1 MLLDVLW
8 LLSGLALLVGGAEM
22 LVRGAVALAR
32 RFRVPPLVIGLTVV
46 AFGTSTPELMVNLD
60 SVWRDAPDVGF
71 GNVIGSNIANIGLL
85 LGITALMAPLAVH
98 ASVVIREI
106 PMMVLVSLAAL
117 VMVVDGLLMG
127 GEANRLDRGDG
138 LLLLLL
144 FALFLYYLVADMI
157 KAREQNAAGEQG
169 MMNVWVAAVLIAAGL
184 AGLVLGA
191 HLTVT
196 GAVGLARSA
205 GVPEVIIGLTLVAV
219 GTSLPELATSLV
231 AARQGQ
237 TDIAVGNIVGSNI
250 FNLAFIL
257 GLTATIKPMPVPP
270 GGLVDVCVM
279 MGFAVLLLPMAM
291 TRQSISRAE
300 GAVLLALYIGYISW
314 LAIR

>member
-1 MLLDVLW
+1 
-8 LLSGLALLVGGAEM
+8 
-22 LVRGAVALAR
+22 
-32 RFRVPPLVIGLTVV
+32 
-46 AFGTSTPELMVNLD
+46 
-60 SVWRDAPDVGF
+60 
-71 GNVIGSNIANIGLL
+71 
-85 LGITALMAPLAVH
+85 
-98 ASVVIREI
+98 
-106 PMMVLVSLAAL
+106 
-117 VMVVDGLLMG
+117 LMG